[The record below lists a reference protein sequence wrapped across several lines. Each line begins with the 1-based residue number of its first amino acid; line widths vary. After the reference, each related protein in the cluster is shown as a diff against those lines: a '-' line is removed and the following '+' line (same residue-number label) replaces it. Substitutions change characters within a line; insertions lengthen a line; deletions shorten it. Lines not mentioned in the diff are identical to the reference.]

1 MHIRDV
7 AQIDIP
13 ALLDVHTY
21 GDRLL
26 IVFDKGEMRRF
37 IVEIYNSEVYTRT
50 GLGQKPSWQKPPDKS
65 PLDISPPTKSPP
77 IMKSTS
83 YLYIGIFAHIL
94 DLLYR
99 YLWVNITFEYYF
111 S

>member
-1 MHIRDV
+1 MLKIQELAWDRHKNVVGLNWPRGSLPSSRKLNFQWQNIYENIWV
-7 AQIDIP
+7 
-13 ALLDVHTY
+13 LD
-21 GDRLL
+21 
-26 IVFDKGEMRRF
+26 K
-37 IVEIYNSEVYTRT
+37 S
-50 GLGQKPSWQKPPDKS
+50 SPDK
-65 PLDISPPTKSPP
+65 SPPTKSPP